1 MLRKGEYER
10 FASDKQCIERAL
22 TMWKEWIGTQKEYTA
37 ELAVEGTMYVVNHIK
52 LHDYQV
58 SVVHDFFDEYL
69 NLLNHGEEQAEA
81 FYKTIMRM

>member
-58 SVVHDFFDEYL
+58 SVVHDKQCIERALTMWKEWIGTQKEYT
-69 NLLNHGEEQAEA
+69 AE
-81 FYKTIMRM
+81 